1 MKIAITGLVN
11 SGKTT
16 VFNALTGLGVETTT
30 YATTSGEPHMGM
42 VKVPDERVEKLS
54 EIFKPK
60 KKSPSSV
67 QYIDYLG
74 ITKGDQKQNRKVFE
88 LVKDS
93 DALVHVVRGFVD
105 EAVVHPLEKV
115 DPLND
120 ISTFETELIFGD
132 LELVERRFKGIEQNK
147 KKGNKPTNPEE
158 EKVLR
163 KCNEA
168 FEAEKPLRDLE
179 LTEDELKAVRHL
191 QFMSIKPMIVVLNV
205 AENDLSSEKTAS
217 LIKEIEGFYGK
228 GASAKVLAMSGKV
241 EMEIAEMDDEDRDM
255 FLEDL
260 GIEEPALDRLIR
272 ICYEHVGLISFFTV
286 GEDEVKAWAI
296 LKGSDALTAAGK
308 IHSDIQRGFIRAETI
323 GYEDFTDKAE
333 GKMTTAKD
341 KGLMRLEGKTHE
353 VQDGDI
359 INFRFNV

>member
-16 VFNALTGLGVETTT
+16 VFNALTGQGVETTA
-30 YATTSGEPHMGM
+30 YATTSGDPHMGV
-42 VKVPDERVEKLS
+42 VKVPDERVEKLAD
-54 EIFKPK
+54 IFNPK
-60 KKSPSSV
+60 KKSPSTV
-67 QYIDYLG
+67 QYVDYLG

-93 DALVHVVRGFVD
+93 DALVHVVRGFAD
-105 EAVVHPLEKV
+105 DAVVHPLEKV

-132 LELVERRFKGIEQNK
+132 IELVERRFKGIEQNK

-158 EKVLR
+158 EKVLK
-163 KCNEA
+163 KCNETL
-168 FEAEKPLRDLE
+168 EAEKPLRDLE

-205 AENDLSSEKTAS
+205 AENDLSSEATAS
-217 LIKEIEGFYGK
+217 LIKEIEGFYGE
-228 GASAKVLAMSGKV
+228 GTSATVLAMSGKV
-241 EMEIAEMDDEDRDM
+241 EMEIAELEPDEREL

-260 GIEEPALDRLIR
+260 GITEPALDRLIR

-296 LKGSDALTAAGK
+296 RKGDDALTAAGK
-308 IHSDIQRGFIRAETI
+308 IHSDIQRGFIRAECI
-323 GYEDFTDKAE
+323 GYEDFTGEAE
-333 GKMTTAKD
+333 GKMSTAKD
-341 KGLMRLEGKTHE
+341 KGLMRLEGKTHI
-353 VQDGDI
+353 VADGDI

>member
-16 VFNALTGLGVETTT
+16 VFNALTGIGVETTA
-30 YATTSGEPHMGM
+30 YATTSGEPHMGV
-42 VKVPDERVEKLS
+42 VKVPDQRVEKLAG
-54 EIFKPK
+54 IFKPK
-60 KKSPSSV
+60 KKTPSSV

-93 DALVHVVRGFVD
+93 DALVHVVRSFED
-105 EAVVHPLEKV
+105 DSVVHPLDKIA
-115 DPLND
+115 PLSD
-120 ISTFETELIFGD
+120 ISAFETELILGD
-132 LELVERRFKGIEQNK
+132 MELVERRFKGIEQNR

-158 EKVLR
+158 EKVLK

-168 FEAEKPLRDLE
+168 LEAEKPLRLLE
-179 LTEDELKAVRHL
+179 LTENELKAVRHL

-205 AENDLSSEKTAS
+205 AEDGLGSEATAS
-217 LIKEIEGFYGK
+217 LIKEIEASYGK
-228 GASAKVLAMSGKV
+228 AASAKVLAMCGKV
-241 EMEIAEMDDEDRDM
+241 EMEIAELEPDEREL

-260 GIEEPALDRLIR
+260 GIKEPALNKLIR
-272 ICYEHVGLISFFTV
+272 ISYEHVGLISFFTV

-296 LKGSDALTAAGK
+296 KKGADALAAAGK
-308 IHSDIQRGFIRAETI
+308 IHSDIQRGFIRAECI
-323 GYEDFTDKAE
+323 GYEDFSDKSE
-333 GKMTTAKD
+333 GSMVKAKD
-341 KGLMRLEGKTHE
+341 KGLLRLEGKTYE
-353 VQDGDI
+353 VKDGDI

>member
-16 VFNALTGLGVETTT
+16 VFNALTGIGVETTA
-30 YATTSGEPHMGM
+30 YATTSGEPHMGV
-42 VKVPDERVEKLS
+42 VKVPDERVEKLA
-54 EIFKPK
+54 EIYKPK
-60 KKSPSSV
+60 KKTPSSV

-88 LVKDS
+88 LIKDS
-93 DALVHVVRGFVD
+93 DALVHVVRAFED
-105 EAVVHPLEKV
+105 DAVVHPLEKV
-115 DPLND
+115 APLSD
-120 ISTFETELIFGD
+120 ISAFEAELILGD
-132 LELVERRFKGIEQNK
+132 MELIERRMKGIEQNK

-158 EKVLR
+158 EKVLT

-168 FEAEKPLRDLE
+168 LEAEKPLRDLT

-205 AENDLSSEKTAS
+205 AEDELSTEKTAS
-217 LIKEIEGFYGK
+217 LIKEIEGFYGE

-241 EMEIAEMDDEDRDM
+241 EMEIAEMDAEDSKM

-272 ICYEHVGLISFFTV
+272 ISYEHVGLISFFTV
-286 GEDEVKAWAI
+286 GEDEVKAWSI
-296 LKGSDALTAAGK
+296 RRGTDALSAAGK
-308 IHSDIQRGFIRAETI
+308 IHSDIERGFIRAECI
-323 GYEDFTDKAE
+323 GYEDFTDAS
-333 GKMTTAKD
+333 GASMVTAKD
-341 KGLMRLEGKTHE
+341 KGLMRLEGKTYE

-359 INFRFNV
+359 INFRF